1 MGDKMRNILSKEL
14 KKYRTYSYEKLADLV
29 KKEHVEVYEVTD
41 PYGNRFQIEIQFFWD
56 DNPNGNIRV
65 IGSIDGIDL
74 KPSSTGF
81 SLLRL
86 MRGIGIVPD
95 ATDDFIMSPTGEF
108 VGE

>member
-1 MGDKMRNILSKEL
+1 MRNILSEEL
-14 KKYRTYSYEKLADLV
+14 KKYRSYAYEELADLV

-41 PYGNRFQIEIQFFWD
+41 PDGNRYQIEIQFFWED
-56 DNPNGNIRV
+56 KPNGNIRV

-95 ATDDFIMSPTGEF
+95 ATDDFIMNSAGEF
-108 VGE
+108 VGK